1 MGRGSGQRGARRC
14 QAMVAIGSF
23 APARV
28 RSDSGNK
35 RPGQLQWRE
44 RKEGESSRGDSVSRQ
59 REFTVRPLMED
70 RGGSGHQRHHVGKRA
85 PAPFIGGL
93 GRSVRTT
100 SRPRACCGMG
110 GSMASCAGRVRWRCE
125 WADGAACVHA
135 WRAKSGGDVGG
146 SAAQLSCARRVAPV
160 RSRRPCRAHGAG
172 AHRARGR
179 VCLHVPACLQSNLAL
194 FDRQELQNFE
204 LKRPK

>member
-1 MGRGSGQRGARRC
+1 MGRGSGRRGARRH

-44 RKEGESSRGDSVSRQ
+44 RKEGESSRGDGVSRQ

-135 WRAKSGGDVGG
+135 WRAKSGGGRRWERCPTLLRSPRGAREVSTSVPGPRRRCTPG
-146 SAAQLSCARRVAPV
+146 ARSRVPARSGVSSIQLSTV
-160 RSRRPCRAHGAG
+160 
-172 AHRARGR
+172 
-179 VCLHVPACLQSNLAL
+179 
-194 FDRQELQNFE
+194 
-204 LKRPK
+204 